1 MCRLRRVSQADEPRV
16 SAGPAGPDSDGAG
29 GISHEQ
35 SLMTPQQIW
44 ISFYTMLR
52 KDVVRMFRI
61 WIQTFLP
68 SVVTSCLYFLVFGTV
83 LGSRIGTMQG
93 VDYMT
98 FVVPGLVMLAI
109 VMNAYS
115 NTSFTFFSSKF
126 FARNIEEILVSPTPP
141 WVMIAGFIA
150 GGVVRGV
157 LVGSLVML
165 IALFFTHLSI
175 TLAGF
180 AVIVAFAILT
190 ALVFSL
196 AGLVN
201 GIYAKSID
209 GINIVPT
216 FVLTPLVYLG
226 GVFYSVHALPD
237 WWKAITYANPLF
249 YLING
254 FRWGFLGSS
263 DISPLLSAGVLA
275 TLIAILV
282 GVNWYFIRT
291 GLGLKQ

>member
-1 MCRLRRVSQADEPRV
+1 M
-16 SAGPAGPDSDGAG
+16 DS
-29 GISHEQ
+29 HK
-35 SLMTPQQIW
+35 LW
-44 ISFYTMLR
+44 ISFYTMIR

-61 WIQTFLP
+61 WVQTFLP
-68 SVVTSCLYFLVFGTV
+68 SVITSVLYFLVFGTV
-83 LGSRIGTMQG
+83 LGSRIGDMQG

-98 FVVPGLVMLAI
+98 FVIPGLVMLAI
-109 VMNAYS
+109 VTTSYA

-141 WVMIAGFIA
+141 WVMIAGFVG
-150 GGVVRGV
+150 GGVVRGILTGTLV
-157 LVGSLVML
+157 LLVS
-165 IALFFTHLSI
+165 IFFTGLHLSVHNLLI
-175 TLAGF
+175 ILAF
-180 AVIVAFAILT
+180 AVLTSFVFA
-190 ALVFSL
+190 L

-226 GVFYSVHALPD
+226 GVFYSVHTLPD
-237 WWKAITYANPLF
+237 WWQAITYANPLF

-254 FRWGFLGSS
+254 FRYGFLGITDVSIIVS
-263 DISPLLSAGVLA
+263 VSMLFVI
-275 TLIAILV
+275 IAALV
-282 GVNWYFIRT
+282 AVNWYLIRT

>member
-1 MCRLRRVSQADEPRV
+1 MDTYRL
-16 SAGPAGPDSDGAG
+16 
-29 GISHEQ
+29 
-35 SLMTPQQIW
+35 W

-61 WIQTFLP
+61 WVQTFLP
-68 SVVTSCLYFLVFGTV
+68 SVITSSLYFLVFGTV
-83 LGSRIGTMQG
+83 LGSRIGEMQG

-109 VMNAYS
+109 VTTSYA

-141 WVMIAGFIA
+141 WLMIAGFVS

-157 LVGSLVML
+157 ITGALVLLVS
-165 IALFFTHLSI
+165 LFFTGLSLSI
-175 TLAGF
+175 HSLFIILG
-180 AVIVAFAILT
+180 FAILT
-190 ALVFSL
+190 CLVFAL

-201 GIYAKSID
+201 GIYAKTID

-226 GVFYSVHALPD
+226 GIFYSVESLPS
-237 WWKAITYANPLF
+237 WWQAITYSNPLF

-254 FRWGFLGSS
+254 FRYGFLGFS
-263 DISPLLSAGVLA
+263 DVSLSLA
-275 TLIAILV
+275 VSILV
-282 GVNWYFIRT
+282 AMVAVLVCINWYLIRK